1 MSGQKST
8 ACLEDISV
16 WDFYYSVPAL
26 YLQWSIIFIFCL
38 LAPEG
43 MNSIVFGKEPEGY
56 DLFWYCLRDA
66 VNADK
71 IISSAIIVYD
81 KFTTILWQ
89 YIIFLF
95 WMVYLSN
102 KQYNRLRSVSMM
114 RTSIL
119 NTATTEQM
127 GYDIVSFFRL
137 FSPNKSDDTSFEQAV
152 VFWFL
157 PHLPPKDYCIHS
169 FWCQNTEKRN
179 NTISQMRLR
188 SVLKMRISILNTA
201 TTEHLGYGI
210 ISFFVCFL

>member
-1 MSGQKST
+1 MVRSLLLTRKLSLSG
-8 ACLEDISV
+8 
-16 WDFYYSVPAL
+16 
-26 YLQWSIIFIFCL
+26 IFINL
-38 LAPEG
+38 VSHG
-43 MNSIVFGKEPEGY
+43 MNVIVFGKEPEGY

-71 IISSAIIVYD
+71 ILSSAIIVYD

-102 KQYNRLRSVSMM
+102 KQYSRLRSVSMM

-137 FSPNKSDDTSFEQAV
+137 FSPNKSDDTSSEQAV

-157 PHLPPKDYCIHS
+157 PPYPSQKLLNSFLLEPKHRKKKYCPIPDAAS
-169 FWCQNTEKRN
+169 ER
-179 NTISQMRLR
+179 
-188 SVLKMRISILNTA
+188 V
-201 TTEHLGYGI
+201 
-210 ISFFVCFL
+210 